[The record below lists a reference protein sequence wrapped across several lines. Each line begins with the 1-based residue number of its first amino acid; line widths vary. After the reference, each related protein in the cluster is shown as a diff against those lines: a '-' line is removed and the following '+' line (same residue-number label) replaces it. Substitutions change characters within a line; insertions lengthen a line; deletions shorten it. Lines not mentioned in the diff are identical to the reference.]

1 MRKSAFRL
9 SEADYETIRGYF
21 LDNFALILPVNMTDQ
36 RLSRI
41 ERLCSEERIESPV
54 ELLKTNTANNVT
66 RGLSKL
72 ISIFTINHTDF
83 FREQFHFDF
92 FTAEILPEILSNT
105 LDIIDNDIRIWS
117 AASSTGEE
125 PYSILMAMIDFFG
138 DDYWKL
144 NAGVL
149 ATDIDMEALSKG
161 INGIFRH
168 SKVKKLSGN
177 NISKFFSRIN
187 EREYLIK
194 EKLRKE
200 ILFRWL
206 NLNITK
212 FPMKHNFHVIFCRN
226 VLQYFPIST
235 RGQIVKNLSSC
246 LFKNGYLFLGISE
259 TYIMEHHDLRR
270 VGPAIYQKMN

>member
-1 MRKSAFRL
+1 MKKSTFRL
-9 SEADYETIRGYF
+9 SETDYETIQRYF
-21 LDNFALILPVNMTDQ
+21 LDNFALILPSDITDQ
-36 RLSRI
+36 KLSRI
-41 ERLCSEERIESPV
+41 ELLCRDERIEGPLN
-54 ELLKTNTANNVT
+54 LLTTNTRNDVT

-83 FREQFHFDF
+83 FREQLHFDF
-92 FTAEILPEILSNT
+92 FTSEVLPNITSDT
-105 LDIIDNDIRIWS
+105 PSIIDNDIRIWS

-149 ATDIDMEALSKG
+149 ATDIDKEALSKG

-168 SKVKKLSGN
+168 SKVKKLSRKK
-177 NISKFFSRIN
+177 ISKFFSRLN
-187 EREYLIK
+187 DREYLID
-194 EKLRKE
+194 ERLRKE

-206 NLNITK
+206 NLNVTK
-212 FPMKHNFHVIFCRN
+212 FPMKNNFHVIFCRN
-226 VLQYFPIST
+226 VLQYFPIDI
-235 RGQIVKNLSSC
+235 RGQIVQKLSNC
-246 LFKNGYLFLGISE
+246 LLKNGYLFLGISE
-259 TYIMEHHDLRR
+259 TYIMEQHDLRR

>member
-1 MRKSAFRL
+1 MKKSTFRL
-9 SEADYETIRGYF
+9 SETDYETIQRYF
-21 LDNFALILPVNMTDQ
+21 LDNFALILPSDITDQ
-36 RLSRI
+36 KLSRI
-41 ERLCSEERIESPV
+41 ELLCRDERIEGPLN
-54 ELLKTNTANNVT
+54 LLTTNTRNDVA

-83 FREQFHFDF
+83 FREQLHFDF
-92 FTAEILPEILSNT
+92 FTSEVLPNITSDT
-105 LDIIDNDIRIWS
+105 PSIIDNDIRIWS

-149 ATDIDMEALSKG
+149 ATDIDKEALSKG

-168 SKVKKLSGN
+168 SKVKKLSRKK
-177 NISKFFSRIN
+177 ISKFFSRLN
-187 EREYLIK
+187 DREYLID
-194 EKLRKE
+194 ERLRKE

-206 NLNITK
+206 NLNVTK
-212 FPMKHNFHVIFCRN
+212 FPMKNNFHVIFCRN
-226 VLQYFPIST
+226 VLQYFPIDI
-235 RGQIVKNLSSC
+235 RGQIVQKLSNC
-246 LFKNGYLFLGISE
+246 LLKNGYLFLGISE
-259 TYIMEHHDLRR
+259 TYIMEQHDLRR

>member
-92 FTAEILPEILSNT
+92 FTTEILPKILSNT

-187 EREYLIK
+187 EREYLIE

>member
-1 MRKSAFRL
+1 MKKSTFRL
-9 SEADYETIRGYF
+9 SEADYESIRRYF
-21 LDNFALILPVNMTDQ
+21 LDNFALILPSDITDQ
-36 RLSRI
+36 KLFQI
-41 ERLCSEERIESPV
+41 ELLCRDERIESPLN
-54 ELLKTNTANNVT
+54 LLTTNTKNDVT

-83 FREQFHFDF
+83 FREQLHFDF
-92 FTAEILPEILSNT
+92 FTSEILPNISSDT
-105 LDIIDNDIRIWS
+105 PSIIDNDIRIWS

-144 NAGVL
+144 DAGVL
-149 ATDIDMEALSKG
+149 ATDIDKEALSKG

-168 SKVKKLSGN
+168 SKVKKLSRKK
-177 NISKFFSRIN
+177 ISKFFSRLN
-187 EREYLIK
+187 DREYLI
-194 EKLRKE
+194 EERLRKE

-206 NLNITK
+206 NLNATK
-212 FPMKHNFHVIFCRN
+212 FPMKNNFHVIFCRN
-226 VLQYFPIST
+226 VLQYFPIDI
-235 RGQIVKNLSSC
+235 RGQIVQKLSNC

-259 TYIMEHHDLRR
+259 TYIMEQHDLSR

>member
-83 FREQFHFDF
+83 FREQLHFDF
-92 FTAEILPEILSNT
+92 FTTEILPKILSNT

-187 EREYLIK
+187 EREYLIE

>member
-83 FREQFHFDF
+83 FREQLHFDF
-92 FTAEILPEILSNT
+92 FTTEILPKILSNT

>member
-1 MRKSAFRL
+1 MRKSTFRL
-9 SEADYETIRGYF
+9 SEVDYGTIRDYF
-21 LDNFALILPVNMTDQ
+21 LDNFALILPVGITDQ
-36 RLSRI
+36 KLSRI
-41 ERLCSEERIESPV
+41 ERLCRDERIESPLD
-54 ELLKTNTANNVT
+54 LLTNNTTNDVT

-83 FREQFHFDF
+83 FREQLHFDF
-92 FTAEILPEILSNT
+92 FTSEILPTISSNT
-105 LDIIDNDIRIWS
+105 PNIIDNDIRIWS

-149 ATDIDMEALSKG
+149 ATDIDKEALSKG
-161 INGIFRH
+161 IDGIFRH
-168 SKVKKLSGN
+168 SKVKKLSRK
-177 NISKFFSRIN
+177 NISKFFSRLN
-187 EREYLIK
+187 DREYLIE

-212 FPMKHNFHVIFCRN
+212 FPMQNNFHVIFCRN
-226 VLQYFPIST
+226 VLQYFPIGI
-235 RGQIVKNLSSC
+235 RGQIVKKLSNC

-259 TYIMEHHDLRR
+259 TYIMEQPDLRR

>member
-21 LDNFALILPVNMTDQ
+21 LDNFALILPVNITDQ

-83 FREQFHFDF
+83 FREQLHFDF
-92 FTAEILPEILSNT
+92 FTTEILPKILSNT

-187 EREYLIK
+187 EREYLIE

>member
-83 FREQFHFDF
+83 FREQLHFDF